1 MCSFIHSFIH
11 AESLCTQAP
20 EFQLPSGGQSEVWET
35 LGSFV
40 ALNCTALLSWNQ
52 TDQRCDATS
61 RTLLWSKD
69 GTPLNLS
76 LYPQNTSTWTP
87 SQSQMMV
94 SSVLQVQLREQA
106 DFGLYSC
113 EVRNTSADFILQNTG
128 HPSHTAAVIAAI
140 SLLLILTIAAV
151 VYSRCRLNIKLWYRN
166 SYGDYEINDG
176 KQHDAYFS
184 YVDNQYDR
192 KLVNFI
198 LKPHLVNKSGHKLH
212 LSDNNILPGGEPSA
226 EFLMNVSHCRRLIVV
241 MSHAYLEQD
250 WCCNN
255 FRQGLL
261 HLLELSQRPIIIITL
276 EGQVKLMRPDV
287 VQQLKEHQHKLTLL
301 TWSGSHSMV
310 TQLSLEPNPGP
321 NPVVYLYRV
330 RGWNG
335 SGYRTENRRTKV
347 IYTVPGN
354 RNIILKAWEPV
365 NNVILRSRHLFYL
378 LFIFIYFVLQKMQ
391 QSTYAKPSLCHSG
404 TYSSVCLSAEHL
416 VCVCRL
422 PSPPPPSSVGYLP
435 LPPVR

>member
-1 MCSFIHSFIH
+1 MQNPCAPKPQSFSY
-11 AESLCTQAP
+11 P
-20 EFQLPSGGQSEVWET
+20 SEVWET

-40 ALNCTALLSWNQ
+40 ALNCTAVLSWNQ

-87 SQSQMMV
+87 SQSQMIV
-94 SSVLQVQLREQA
+94 SSVLQVQVREQA

-113 EVRNTSADFILQNTG
+113 EVRNTSADFSLQNTAQ
-128 HPSHTAAVIAAI
+128 PSHTASVIAAI
-140 SLLLILTIAAV
+140 SLFLILTIAAV

-176 KQHDAYFS
+176 KLHDAYFS
-184 YVDNQYDR
+184 YVNNEYDR

-287 VQQLKEHQHKLTLL
+287 VQQLREHRHKLTLL

-310 TQLSLEPNPGP
+310 RLSPSSQATSTSPSL
-321 NPVVYLYRV
+321 R
-330 RGWNG
+330 
-335 SGYRTENRRTKV
+335 SGYQ
-347 IYTVPGN
+347 
-354 RNIILKAWEPV
+354 
-365 NNVILRSRHLFYL
+365 H
-378 LFIFIYFVLQKMQ
+378 
-391 QSTYAKPSLCHSG
+391 
-404 TYSSVCLSAEHL
+404 
-416 VCVCRL
+416 
-422 PSPPPPSSVGYLP
+422 LP
-435 LPPVR
+435 LPPVRLPAPPPPSSQATSSSPFLQSGSSRPMLGSSSLHLPVYKALASRAPVLPMFPSVPASLTESKLSDIDVSDLGSRNYGARNDFYCLVTEDNI

>member
-1 MCSFIHSFIH
+1 MTSNQLAFILTCTLWNRMSVC
-11 AESLCTQAP
+11 AGESLCTQAP

-40 ALNCTALLSWNQ
+40 ALNCTAVLSWNE

-61 RTLLWSKD
+61 WKLLWSKD

-87 SQSQMMV
+87 SQSQMIV
-94 SSVLQVQLREQA
+94 SSVLEVQVREQA

-113 EVRNTSADFILQNTG
+113 EVRNTSADFSLQNTA
-128 HPSHTAAVIAAI
+128 HPSHTASVIAAI
-140 SLLLILTIAAV
+140 SLFLILTIAAV

-176 KQHDAYFS
+176 KLHDAYFS
-184 YVDNQYDR
+184 YVNNEYDR

-287 VQQLKEHQHKLTLL
+287 VQQLREHHHKLTLL
-301 TWSGSHSMV
+301 TWSGSHSM
-310 TQLSLEPNPGP
+310 
-321 NPVVYLYRV
+321 
-330 RGWNG
+330 
-335 SGYRTENRRTKV
+335 
-347 IYTVPGN
+347 
-354 RNIILKAWEPV
+354 
-365 NNVILRSRHLFYL
+365 
-378 LFIFIYFVLQKMQ
+378 
-391 QSTYAKPSLCHSG
+391 
-404 TYSSVCLSAEHL
+404 
-416 VCVCRL
+416 
-422 PSPPPPSSVGYLP
+422 PPSSVFWKELALAMPHRVVFHSDTAGDPQTLFQDDKDPMLTLDPDYLDCRP
-435 LPPVR
+435 DPDPVGDLGLRLPVYTTLTSRAPVLPMFPSVPASLTEPKHSDIDVSDLGSRNYGARNDFYCLVTEDNI

>member
-1 MCSFIHSFIH
+1 MKRLSVQLVDCRKTMGLSGTVRGGEEKKGSDLTHQK
-11 AESLCTQAP
+11 SLCTQAP

-40 ALNCTALLSWNQ
+40 ALNCTAVMSWNQ

-87 SQSQMMV
+87 SQSQMIV
-94 SSVLQVQLREQA
+94 SSVLQVQVREQA

-113 EVRNTSADFILQNTG
+113 EARNTSADFSLQNTAQ
-128 HPSHTAAVIAAI
+128 PSHTASVIAAI
-140 SLLLILTIAAV
+140 SLFLILTIAAV

-176 KQHDAYFS
+176 KLHDAYFS
-184 YVDNQYDR
+184 YVNNEHDR

-287 VQQLKEHQHKLTLL
+287 VQQIREQQHKLTLL

-310 TQLSLEPNPGP
+310 TQPSLEPNPLFTFYFTFIISSFTFWFLP
-321 NPVVYLYRV
+321 PF
-330 RGWNG
+330 
-335 SGYRTENRRTKV
+335 S
-347 IYTVPGN
+347 PG
-354 RNIILKAWEPV
+354 I
-365 NNVILRSRHLFYL
+365 
-378 LFIFIYFVLQKMQ
+378 
-391 QSTYAKPSLCHSG
+391 
-404 TYSSVCLSAEHL
+404 
-416 VCVCRL
+416 RL
-422 PSPPPPSSVGYLP
+422 PVYKALASRAPVLPMFPSVPASLTEPKLSDIDVSDLGSRNYGARNDFYCL
-435 LPPVR
+435 VTEDNI

>member
-1 MCSFIHSFIH
+1 MTSNQLAFILTCTLWNRISVC
-11 AESLCTQAP
+11 AGESLCTQAP

-40 ALNCTALLSWNQ
+40 ALNCTAVLSWNQ

-87 SQSQMMV
+87 SQSQMIV
-94 SSVLQVQLREQA
+94 SSVLQVQVREQA

-113 EVRNTSADFILQNTG
+113 EVRNTSADFSLQNTAQ
-128 HPSHTAAVIAAI
+128 PSHTASVIAAI
-140 SLLLILTIAAV
+140 SLFLILTIAAV

-176 KQHDAYFS
+176 KLHDAYFS
-184 YVDNQYDR
+184 YVNNEYDR

-255 FRQGLL
+255 FSCRRQCSGRSWPWPCLIGLCSTATRQGTPR
-261 HLLELSQRPIIIITL
+261 LSSKTIRTPCSPSTQTTWT
-276 EGQVKLMRPDV
+276 VA
-287 VQQLKEHQHKLTLL
+287 LTLL
-301 TWSGSHSMV
+301 ETW
-310 TQLSLEPNPGP
+310 
-321 NPVVYLYRV
+321 
-330 RGWNG
+330 
-335 SGYRTENRRTKV
+335 
-347 IYTVPGN
+347 
-354 RNIILKAWEPV
+354 A
-365 NNVILRSRHLFYL
+365 
-378 LFIFIYFVLQKMQ
+378 FIS
-391 QSTYAKPSLCHSG
+391 QSTRHWHPEPLCCLCSPRSLH
-404 TYSSVCLSAEHL
+404 
-416 VCVCRL
+416 
-422 PSPPPPSSVGYLP
+422 P
-435 LPPVR
+435 